1 MRPGTLA
8 KAMTVF
14 DAEDDLDISALEKA
28 CKQAARPSQDLA
40 DWTMLALREE
50 DRVEVI
56 CAPFE
61 ADAQV
66 AAEATRRREMK
77 PGRRVVVLA
86 SSLDG
91 DIPLYPGVG
100 EVVFWRPGTSEKKAQ
115 IVTVGANP
123 PARLKVAKGRT
134 YDFSG
139 WSWGAFILLLIAG
152 GCDYVGNLNNVGIPT
167 LYDTLQPYMRANHF
181 SASACRPYDLL
192 MLLVRTHKAP
202 EEWALRVRSAWMSFH
217 HHPVFRWRQYP
228 GETARGAGEY
238 FLDTLMPLAA
248 PSTVS
253 AWGEECDPARHL
265 RIPADHHGAG
275 AYSRRVSPMPHACA
289 LSGTEASRVSSSG
302 SQTHDLPMAPH
313 CRPNP
318 VIHHAVA
325 HTRPRSRG
333 TRNASASGSPHGAC
347 AKGWQARRHSW

>member
-1 MRPGTLA
+1 MSSWYTMERAILSRILRMRPGTLA

-192 MLLVRTHKAP
+192 MLLVRTHKA
-202 EEWALRVRSAWMSFH
+202 LD
-217 HHPVFRWRQYP
+217 
-228 GETARGAGEY
+228 RGMGTAGEKRV
-238 FLDTLMPLAA
+238 DVIPP
-248 PSTVS
+248 PSSLQMATIPRRDRP
-253 AWGEECDPARHL
+253 GCR
-265 RIPADHHGAG
+265 RIFPG
-275 AYSRRVSPMPHACA
+275 YPHALGCA
-289 LSGTEASRVSSSG
+289 QHRFCLG
-302 SQTHDLPMAPH
+302 
-313 CRPNP
+313 
-318 VIHHAVA
+318 
-325 HTRPRSRG
+325 
-333 TRNASASGSPHGAC
+333 
-347 AKGWQARRHSW
+347 